1 MRLTPPTPTRS
12 RIMAAIRDLRAAGWR
27 VIVVWECQL
36 GSARGTAAQ
45 RASQLEGFARTL
57 AHRVTRAGRHPHAAA
72 AAP

>member
-36 GSARGTAAQ
+36 DAGRGTAAQ
-45 RASQLEGFARTL
+45 RASRLDRFARTL
-57 AHRVTRAGRHPHAAA
+57 VHRVVR
-72 AAP
+72 